1 MNQIKIVDTTLRDGQ
16 QSLWACRMRA
26 EAMLPAIGDIDA
38 AGYDGIEFAVPT
50 AQFPRAVR
58 DLGEN
63 PWDWLKLGAAKAT
76 RTPLRLHG
84 GIHTR
89 LATVPRSVRGLFW
102 DIMCDL
108 GVRVTRTSDP
118 WNDFDRLSET
128 VAVMRDHGIETVAN
142 IIYAVSPRHTAEYY
156 AAKMREAVAISPYRI
171 CFKDVGG
178 LMTPEAARE
187 IIPIVVANAGGIA
200 VEFHAHCNNGMA
212 PYNALIAAELGIKI
226 IHTGIPPLANG
237 SAQPSV
243 FNVVANLRARGF
255 DVGVDLE
262 PLKRVSQHL
271 ARVAEVDDLPNGE
284 LAVFDEE
291 LYTHQVP
298 GGMISNLRF
307 QLSQLNRT
315 ELLEEVM
322 IEVAQVR
329 KDFGYP
335 IMVTPLAQFVGT
347 QAVVNVVSQNRYQ
360 TVTDESIAYA
370 LGRWGKEAVTVMDA
384 HVRATILDRPRA
396 EELRKEAELADETD
410 QMPLAKVRQK
420 YGLGISDEELIT
432 RSFMGASSSS
442 NSIPPY
448 GSPPNAY
455 EEYETIHSP
464 VRQLIKGLAKSGDI
478 RNFELKSGDTRI
490 SIRK

>member
-1 MNQIKIVDTTLRDGQ
+1 MNQIRIIDTTLRDGQ
-16 QSLWACRMRA
+16 QSLWASRMRA
-26 EAMLPAIGDIDA
+26 EAMLPAIGDIDS
-38 AGYDGIEFAVPT
+38 AGYDGVEFAVPT
-50 AQFPRAVR
+50 VQFPRAVR
-58 DLGEN
+58 DLKEN
-63 PWDWLKLGAAKAT
+63 PWDWLRLGTAKAT

-102 DIMCDL
+102 DKINDL
-108 GVRVTRTSDP
+108 GIRVTRTSDP
-118 WNDFDRLSET
+118 WNDFDRLNET
-128 VAVMRDHGIETVAN
+128 VQVMRDHGIETVAN

-156 AAKMREAVAISPYRI
+156 AQKTREAVAISPYRI
-171 CFKDVGG
+171 CLKDVGG

-187 IIPIVVANAGGIA
+187 IIPIVVANAGGIE

-212 PYNALIAAELGIKI
+212 PYNSLIAVELGITI

-243 FNVVANLRARGF
+243 FNVVSNLRARGF
-255 DVGVDLE
+255 DVGIDLE
-262 PLKRVSQHL
+262 PLERVSKHL
-271 ARVAEVDDLPNGE
+271 ARVAEVEDLPTGE
-284 LAVFDEE
+284 LAVFDED

-307 QLSQLNRT
+307 QLAQLNRT
-315 ELLEEVM
+315 ELLDEVLV
-322 IEVAQVR
+322 EVAQVR

-347 QAVVNVVSQNRYQ
+347 QAVLNVVSQSRYQ

-370 LGRWGKEAVTVMDA
+370 LGRWGKEAVNVMDA
-384 HVRATILDRPRA
+384 DVLENILDRPRA
-396 EELRKEAELADETD
+396 EELRKEAEIGEAIDE
-410 QMPLAKVRQK
+410 MPLAKVRQK
-420 YGLGISDEELIT
+420 YGIDISDEELIT

-448 GSPPNAY
+448 GSPASTY
-455 EEYETIHSP
+455 EEYESTHSS
-464 VRQLIKGLAKSGDI
+464 VRELIKGLAKAGDI
-478 RNFELKSGDTRI
+478 RNFEFRSGDSRI
-490 SIRK
+490 SIQK